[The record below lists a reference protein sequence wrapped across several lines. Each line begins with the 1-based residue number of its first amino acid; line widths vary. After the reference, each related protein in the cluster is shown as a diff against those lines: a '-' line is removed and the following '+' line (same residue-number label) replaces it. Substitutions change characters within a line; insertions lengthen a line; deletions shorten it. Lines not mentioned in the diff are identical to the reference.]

1 MFLGLFLGS
10 TAGGRLGCSAVVI
23 FGVSLHPYEIGG
35 GLNEKLELVLRLYSV
50 VLGKSDNQ
58 S

>member
-10 TAGGRLGCSAVVI
+10 TGGGRLGCSAVVI
-23 FGVSLHPYEIGG
+23 FGVSLHPYEWEVGYMK
-35 GLNEKLELVLRLYSV
+35 KLELVLRLYSD